1 MLLQFPTKFKRFLD
15 RQFEWFKT
23 SPKVSCK
30 FLSEHSCHRK
40 AKVIVRKRRSML
52 VSLCR
57 ISSRDPFVNSFELT
71 IFELWWTRKS
81 LPNDVNVSTICRE
94 AVRTFWSKWFFTV
107 VSIEVNR
114 NFHLENGPWFN
125 CDWYIVDFLKVCCWC
140 LLINLRF
147 HCCYISMLINA
158 TLIVIK

>member
-1 MLLQFPTKFKRFLD
+1 MEKWKSSSEAEEACRFLYV
-15 RQFEWFKT
+15 E
-23 SPKVSCK
+23 SHSSCD
-30 FLSEHSCHRK
+30 L
-40 AKVIVRKRRSML
+40 
-52 VSLCR
+52 
-57 ISSRDPFVNSFELT
+57 FVNSFELT

-107 VSIEVNR
+107 VSIGVNR

-147 HCCYISMLINA
+147 YCCSSYTSILKCDTYESNRID
-158 TLIVIK
+158 TLWSIILSL